1 MKNKPNREFS
11 GPALCYL
18 EAHAV
23 VAMLRAGDISAAELL
38 DASRARVEAVDDA
51 VNAMP
56 MRCFERAMRQLD
68 AWRDGDNAGAN
79 TVTVTDTGTD
89 TVTGTNTVTAADKNA
104 PGELH
109 GLPVGIKDL
118 NHVAGVPTT
127 FGSYGLR
134 DHVPARSEPLVE
146 RLEARGALIVGK
158 TNTPEFGAGGN
169 TFNAVYGMTRN
180 PWDTRR
186 NAGGSSGGSAAALA
200 TGQVWLAHGSDLAGS
215 LRTPA
220 AYCGVVGLRPSPGR
234 AGGGPA
240 DLLFNIDGVQ
250 GPMAR
255 SVTDCA
261 LFLDAL
267 AGFDRRAPI
276 SLPPP
281 RESFQAAVAEAT
293 PKLRVAFAP
302 TLDGFAPVAATVE
315 RVLRHALMQL
325 EAEGARVE
333 EACPPLPDLDQTYRV
348 LRAMVWAAGPG
359 KAPDSVQ
366 RHYKDTLRDNIDFG
380 RKLTVDDVYEMQRAR
395 SRLYAHAEE
404 FLRDYDVL
412 ACPTVGLPPGPLE
425 EEFPTAI
432 DGEPLADYIE
442 WLKFSYLA
450 TAAGLPALS
459 LPVGFDGDGMPVGLQ
474 LIGQPRGEAALLA
487 AARAVEITV
496 GGPLAPID
504 PWPA

>member
-1 MKNKPNREFS
+1 MKDKPNRGFS
-11 GPALCYL
+11 GHDLCRL
-18 EAHAV
+18 EAHEV
-23 VAMLRAGDISAAELL
+23 VRLLRAGEVDAAELL
-38 DASRARVEAVDDA
+38 AASRARALAVDDA

-56 MRCFERAMRQLD
+56 MRCFERARRRLK
-68 AWRDGDNAGAN
+68 AWRDGDAVNA
-79 TVTVTDTGTD
+79 DPD
-89 TVTGTNTVTAADKNA
+89 A
-104 PGELH
+104 PGRLH
-109 GLPVGIKDL
+109 GLPIGIKDL
-118 NHVAGVPTT
+118 NNVAGVPTT
-127 FGSYGLR
+127 FGTLGLR
-134 DHVPARSEPLVE
+134 GHVPASSDPLVE
-146 RLEARGALIVGK
+146 LLESRGALIVGK

-220 AYCGVVGLRPSPGR
+220 AYCGVVGLRPAPGR
-234 AGGGPA
+234 AGGGPP
-240 DLLFNIDGVQ
+240 DLLFNIDGAQ

-261 LFLDAL
+261 LFLDAMS
-267 AGFDRRAPI
+267 GFDRRAPI

-281 RESFQAAVAEAT
+281 AESFQAATARAS

-302 TLDGFAPVAATVE
+302 TLGGFAPVAATVE
-315 RVLRHALMQL
+315 RVLTSAMAQL

-333 EACPPLPDLDQTYRV
+333 EACPELPDLDQTYRV

-359 KAPDSVQ
+359 KAPASVQ
-366 RHYKDTLRDNIDFG
+366 RHYKATLQGNIDFG
-380 RKLTVDDVYEMQRAR
+380 RQLGIDDVYQMQRAR
-395 SRLYAHAEE
+395 SRLYARAEV

-412 ACPTVGLPPGPLE
+412 ACPTVGLPPGPVE

-474 LIGQPRGEAALLA
+474 LIGQPRGEAELLA

-496 GGPLAPID
+496 GGPLKPID
-504 PWPA
+504 PWPAE

>member
-1 MKNKPNREFS
+1 MDGMKNQPKRAFS
-11 GPALCYL
+11 GPELCRL

-23 VAMLRAGDISAAELL
+23 VAMLRAGEVDAAELL
-38 DASRARVEAVDDA
+38 AASRARVEAVDDA

-68 AWRDGDNAGAN
+68 AWRAGAGAGDGDNAGNN
-79 TVTVTDTGTD
+79 TVTI
-89 TVTGTNTVTAADKNA
+89 ADNNA
-104 PGELH
+104 PGELG
-109 GLPVGIKDL
+109 GLPIGIKDL

-127 FGSYGLR
+127 FGTLGLR
-134 DHVPARSEPLVE
+134 DNVPVNSDPLVE

-169 TFNAVYGMTRN
+169 TFNAVYGATRN

-220 AYCGVVGLRPSPGR
+220 AYCGVVGLRPAPGR

-240 DLLFNIDGVQ
+240 DLLFNIDGAQ

-276 SLPPP
+276 SLPRPA
-281 RESFQAAVAEAT
+281 ESFQAAVARAS

-302 TLDGFAPVAATVE
+302 TLGGFAPVAAAVE
-315 RVLRHALMQL
+315 NVLREALTRL

-333 EACPPLPDLDQTYRV
+333 EACPELTDLEQTYRV

-359 KAPDSVQ
+359 KAPATVQ
-366 RHYKDTLRDNIDFG
+366 RHYKATLRDNIDFG
-380 RKLTVDDVYEMQRAR
+380 RALGVDDVYEMQRAR
-395 SRLYAHAEE
+395 SRLYARVEV
-404 FLRDYDVL
+404 FLRDYDVI
-412 ACPTVGLPPGPLE
+412 ACPTVGLPPGPVD
-425 EEFPTAI
+425 EEFPTEI
-432 DGEPLADYIE
+432 DGQPLTDYIE

-459 LPVGFDGDGMPVGLQ
+459 LPVGFDGDGLPVGLQ
-474 LIGQPRGEAALLA
+474 LIGQPRGEAELLA
-487 AARAVEITV
+487 AARAVEVTV

-504 PWPA
+504 PWTG